1 MEGEEKDRNWDERR
15 GRKRNSGKV
24 MGEDVM
30 TRSVRTQIHG
40 ISGEKR
46 DLEEERVKRH

>member
-1 MEGEEKDRNWDERR
+1 MEDEEKERNWDERR
-15 GRKRNSGKV
+15 GRRNTGKV

-46 DLEEERVKRH
+46 DLEEERVKRR